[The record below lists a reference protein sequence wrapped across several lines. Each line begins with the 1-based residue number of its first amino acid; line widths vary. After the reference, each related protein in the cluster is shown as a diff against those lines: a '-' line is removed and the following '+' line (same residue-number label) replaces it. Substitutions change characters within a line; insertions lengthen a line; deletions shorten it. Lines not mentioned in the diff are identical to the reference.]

1 MRVLRWLRPVRLV
14 GRTVR
19 LRLTLLY
26 GGLFLA
32 SGAVLLAITY
42 GLVSHAGNGS
52 YTYQGPEGAAGR
64 IVGGAGTLAPGPDG
78 APPAGS
84 AEPPEPT
91 EEQPGNPRD
100 AALLQTAAARQHN
113 DQMHELLVQSAT
125 ALAIMS
131 VVSVILGWI
140 VAGRVLS
147 RLRTITSTARN
158 ISATNLHERL
168 ALPGPGDELK
178 ELGDTVDDL
187 LARLETSFQSQRQFI
202 ANASHE
208 LRTPLARQRA
218 LSQVALDDP
227 EATVASLRAAH
238 ERVLVAGAQQERL
251 IAALL
256 TLARGQAGIEAW
268 EPFDLTRVVHDVVE
282 GRRAEADRQS
292 VAMRAALDTAWT
304 AGDPRLAE
312 QLAVNL
318 VDNAIRHNAPGGWVE
333 VGTATRDGCAV
344 LTVTN
349 VGPVVPESEIQRLFR
364 PFQRLAVERTSRR
377 AGLGLGLSIVQA
389 IAAAHDAVI
398 DVVPRPGG
406 GLRVEVRF
414 GAQPTGAGH

>member
-1 MRVLRWLRPVRLV
+1 MHAPRWPRLLRPVW
-14 GRTVR
+14 RTVR
-19 LRLTLLY
+19 FRLTLLY

-42 GLVSHAGNGS
+42 GLVSQAGNGS
-52 YTYQGPEGAAGR
+52 YNYQGPEGAAGQ
-64 IVGGAGTLAPGPDG
+64 IVGNGSDGGSSSAPASTD
-78 APPAGS
+78 AQSGS
-84 AEPPEPT
+84 A
-91 EEQPGNPRD
+91 RD
-100 AALLQTAAARQHN
+100 AALLRAAAAQQR
-113 DQMHELLVQSAT
+113 DKQMRDLLVQSGT
-125 ALAIMS
+125 ALAIMA

-147 RLRTITSTARN
+147 RLRTITSAARS

-178 ELGDTVDDL
+178 ELGDTIDDL

-227 EATVASLRAAH
+227 DGTMASLRAAH

-268 EPFDLTRVVHDVVE
+268 EPFDFARVVHNVVE
-282 GRRAEADRQS
+282 SRRVEAERQS
-292 VAMRAALDTAWT
+292 VAMRASLDTAWT
-304 AGDPRLAE
+304 TGDPRLAE

-318 VDNAIRHNAPGGWVE
+318 IDNAIRHNMPGGWVE
-333 VGTATRDGCAV
+333 VSTATRDGSAV
-344 LTVTN
+344 LTVAN
-349 VGPVVPESEIQRLFR
+349 AGPVVPASEIERLFR
-364 PFQRLAVERTSRR
+364 PFQRLSVERTSRR

-398 DVVPRPGG
+398 DVTPRLGG
-406 GLRVEVRF
+406 GLSVEVRF
-414 GAQPTGAGH
+414 GAGPAAAGH